1 MIIKTLNFGTA
12 VGGDQITRTNIQNME
27 RDLIFV
33 PAYKSFQPALQC
45 DIGINIQIKI

>member
-33 PAYKSFQPALQC
+33 PAYKSFQPALQVM
-45 DIGINIQIKI
+45 DGR